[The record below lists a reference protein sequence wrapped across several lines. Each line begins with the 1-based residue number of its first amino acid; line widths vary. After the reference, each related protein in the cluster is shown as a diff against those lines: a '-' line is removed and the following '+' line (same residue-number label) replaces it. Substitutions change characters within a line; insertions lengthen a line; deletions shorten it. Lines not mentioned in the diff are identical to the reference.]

1 MKNFLQSNIFLNM
14 KHIFISIISLVIS
27 IIAIGLCTIQVTPSY
42 SINEQTYIGII
53 ATLIGVLVT
62 FVVGYQ
68 ILNTLSF
75 KDDMRKFEE
84 KTKEIDKLKDELYLL
99 ENKIKENF
107 ELSSIRLEYSSEGWT
122 YSGEGFKRTHKMLIY
137 SLNCDRDD
145 YTEIFELLR
154 TFIPKLDTRSLFGPG
169 WVLNISKNSTNHF
182 INSIDC
188 SKLLSDAINEY
199 DMEITK
205 DQKTIRNHANFRQI
219 RSDYERTMKEY
230 QTRIEE
236 YRNHPL

>member
-1 MKNFLQSNIFLNM
+1 M

-27 IIAIGLCTIQVTPSY
+27 IIAIALCTIQVTPSY

-99 ENKIKENF
+99 ENKLKESF
-107 ELSSIRLEYSSEGWT
+107 ELSSIRLEHNNEGWT

-188 SKLLSDAINEY
+188 SKFLSDAINEY

>member
-1 MKNFLQSNIFLNM
+1 M

-205 DQKTIRNHANFRQI
+205 DQKTIRNHPNFRQI

>member
-1 MKNFLQSNIFLNM
+1 M
-14 KHIFISIISLVIS
+14 KHFFISIISLVIS

-68 ILNTLSF
+68 ILNTLTF

-107 ELSSIRLEYSSEGWT
+107 ELSSIRLEYSSEGST

-154 TFIPKLDTRSLFGPG
+154 TFIPKLDTKSLFGPG
-169 WVLNISKNSTNHF
+169 WGLNKYEDTTNHF
-182 INSIDC
+182 INSINEGR
-188 SKLLSDAINEY
+188 KLLSDAINEY
-199 DMEITK
+199 NMEITK
-205 DQKTIRNHANFRQI
+205 DQEIISNHANFRQI
-219 RSDYERTMKEY
+219 RSDYERTMKKY

>member
-1 MKNFLQSNIFLNM
+1 M

-84 KTKEIDKLKDELYLL
+84 KTKEIDK
-99 ENKIKENF
+99 
-107 ELSSIRLEYSSEGWT
+107 
-122 YSGEGFKRTHKMLIY
+122 
-137 SLNCDRDD
+137 
-145 YTEIFELLR
+145 
-154 TFIPKLDTRSLFGPG
+154 
-169 WVLNISKNSTNHF
+169 
-182 INSIDC
+182 
-188 SKLLSDAINEY
+188 
-199 DMEITK
+199 
-205 DQKTIRNHANFRQI
+205 
-219 RSDYERTMKEY
+219 
-230 QTRIEE
+230 
-236 YRNHPL
+236 